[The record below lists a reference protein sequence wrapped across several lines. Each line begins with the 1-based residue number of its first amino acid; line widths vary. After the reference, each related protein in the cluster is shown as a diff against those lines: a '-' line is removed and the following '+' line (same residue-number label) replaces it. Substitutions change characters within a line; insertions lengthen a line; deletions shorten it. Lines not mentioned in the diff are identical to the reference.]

1 MHKFIRQGEWATNQG
16 VAECIEQEGFG
27 IVGAIIDKTGEGY
40 LMQYLLAAPNM
51 RKALESTLS
60 WMTNVNVNDPA
71 TLGRQIMAALEE
83 SGVPKDE
90 LDAAAVCLVRGPC
103 AVPNLMNDDPDELIE
118 AAEDDIGLAAQAASF
133 QIMEELSP
141 ALDMSHELFAACEPI
156 AKLFEDCKAG
166 HASGKGHGAASWQ

>member
-71 TLGRQIMAALEE
+71 TLGRQIMTALEKA
-83 SGVPKDE
+83 GVDKE
-90 LDAAAVCLVRGPC
+90 TLDLAAVALVRGPC
-103 AVPNLMNDDPDELIE
+103 AVPNMMGEGDDDDPDGSDLE
-118 AAEDDIGLAAQAASF
+118 F
-133 QIMEELSP
+133 TR
-141 ALDMSHELFAACEPI
+141 
-156 AKLFEDCKAG
+156 
-166 HASGKGHGAASWQ
+166 